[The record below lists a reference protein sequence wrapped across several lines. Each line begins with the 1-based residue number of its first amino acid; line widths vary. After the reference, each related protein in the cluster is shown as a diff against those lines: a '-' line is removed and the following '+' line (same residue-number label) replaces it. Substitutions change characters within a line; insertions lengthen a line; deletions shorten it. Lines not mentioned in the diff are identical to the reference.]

1 MRDVAAD
8 PQPAGQA
15 AHPLA
20 GPAVTVAGGPVM
32 RERTHV
38 RRPGAVA
45 PRTGPGAM
53 NGSPI
58 ALVHRPP
65 APQELE
71 REHGAMLRLLGGLQ
85 QRMDEVGR
93 QHLREVRQLQAE
105 ALRLRAELVLLRTRV
120 SWGLGMNAGLR
131 QPRSV
136 REPGRPPLA
145 PRTNEAQA
153 VICQTGCVG
162 HAHPWLEAD
171 GQCRRSGQA
180 CERRHQGQDSE
191 TG

>member
-1 MRDVAAD
+1 MKV
-8 PQPAGQA
+8 
-15 AHPLA
+15 
-20 GPAVTVAGGPVM
+20 
-32 RERTHV
+32 
-38 RRPGAVA
+38 
-45 PRTGPGAM
+45 
-53 NGSPI
+53 SPI
-58 ALVHRPP
+58 TPLRSPAAPPELV
-65 APQELE
+65 

-93 QHLREVRQLQAE
+93 QHLRQVRQLQAE

-120 SWGLGMNAGLR
+120 SWGLGMNTGLR
-131 QPRSV
+131 QPHPPRG
-136 REPGRPPLA
+136 PARPPLA

-180 CERRHQGQDSE
+180 CERLPQGLDSE
-191 TG
+191 PG